1 MKPSNATAAARSAFA
16 GAVVVCAMAVPLSG
30 AFAVSSAV
38 RAACMSDYFAYC
50 SMHEVGS
57 SGVRQCMRSAGSRLS
72 KRCVNALVAAGEVSK
87 TEVARRA
94 AERKGIA
101 SRPAARQTVAAQ

>member
-1 MKPSNATAAARSAFA
+1 MKPSTATAARSAFA
-16 GAVVVCAMAVPLSG
+16 GVVLICAMAVPFSG

-38 RAACMSDYFAYC
+38 RVACMSDYFAYC
-50 SMHEVGS
+50 SRHEVGS
-57 SGVRQCMRSAGSRLS
+57 SGLRQCMRSAGSKLS
-72 KRCVNALVAAGEVSK
+72 KRCINALVSAGEVSK

-101 SRPAARQTVAAQ
+101 AKTVARQTVAAQ